1 MFSGSFLCA
10 VFIPENFIGPRLFV
24 VVLGVY
30 LHLVHAR

>member
-24 VVLGVY
+24 VVLVY